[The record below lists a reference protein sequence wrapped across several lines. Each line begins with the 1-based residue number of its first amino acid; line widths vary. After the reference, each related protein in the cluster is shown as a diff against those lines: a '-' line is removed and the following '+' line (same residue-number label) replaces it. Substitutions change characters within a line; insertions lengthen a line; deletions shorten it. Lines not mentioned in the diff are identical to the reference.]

1 MRQAK
6 NLQGLYHSKGERI
19 IKLALISQKGGVG
32 KTTTAIHLAAYLSNH
47 APALLVDGDS
57 NRSALG
63 WAERGDLGFMVVS
76 EKQSPKYWGEFKH
89 CIIDTGAR
97 PDKADLQDL
106 SEICD
111 QLIVMTACDALSLDV
126 LMPTIETLRAVG
138 ADHYRVLLSLVPPVG
153 YAGAEAL
160 ESIRDAGLP
169 VFKGYIR
176 RFVAYQRAS
185 LFGLT
190 VAEVADPHADDAW
203 HDIQAI
209 GKELMK

>member
-1 MRQAK
+1 
-6 NLQGLYHSKGERI
+6 
-19 IKLALISQKGGVG
+19 
-32 KTTTAIHLAAYLSNH
+32 
-47 APALLVDGDS
+47 
-57 NRSALG
+57 
-63 WAERGDLGFMVVS
+63 MVVS